1 MDRTG
6 NERAGNRMLN
16 LPVKGGVKL
25 TEASMAAINAD
36 GYAVPAEACAGLRV
50 AGCVQRYCDNRN
62 GGDGVQT
69 VSVKRGAFVWD
80 TDGTIKRNVILK
92 PCYVKD
98 ERTVSI
104 TADGSCVA
112 GIILEVDGDGVTVDM
127 AQGII
132 TVEAAKAET
141 GNQEGD
147 N

>member
-62 GGDGVQT
+62 GGT
-69 VSVKRGAFVWD
+69 AYKPSV
-80 TDGTIKRNVILK
+80 
-92 PCYVKD
+92 
-98 ERTVSI
+98 
-104 TADGSCVA
+104 
-112 GIILEVDGDGVTVDM
+112 
-127 AQGII
+127 
-132 TVEAAKAET
+132 
-141 GNQEGD
+141 
-147 N
+147 